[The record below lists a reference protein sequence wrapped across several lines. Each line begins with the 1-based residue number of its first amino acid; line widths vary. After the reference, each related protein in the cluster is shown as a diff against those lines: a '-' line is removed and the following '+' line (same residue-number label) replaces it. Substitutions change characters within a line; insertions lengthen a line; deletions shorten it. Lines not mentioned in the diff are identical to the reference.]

1 MAKNRRVVVTGMG
14 AISPLGLTA
23 DELWEG
29 FMNGK
34 SGAAEITKFD
44 TSKLNTHF
52 ACEVKGFDPQDY
64 IDRKAARRMDLFA
77 QYAMASTAQA
87 I

>member
-1 MAKNRRVVVTGMG
+1 MADKRRVVITGMG

-34 SGAAEITKFD
+34 TGAANITKFD
-44 TSKLNTHF
+44 TSN
-52 ACEVKGFDPQDY
+52 
-64 IDRKAARRMDLFA
+64 
-77 QYAMASTAQA
+77 
-87 I
+87 

>member
-1 MAKNRRVVVTGMG
+1 MADKRRVVVTGMG

-34 SGAAEITKFD
+34 SGAARHNKI
-44 TSKLNTHF
+44 
-52 ACEVKGFDPQDY
+52 
-64 IDRKAARRMDLFA
+64 
-77 QYAMASTAQA
+77 
-87 I
+87 